1 FRPEGFNVIVDPVA
15 ADYIAKDLQ
24 LLALDGRIVVLAMMG
39 GRTVPALDLALM
51 FKKRGQL
58 ICSTLRN
65 RTDSYKAQ
73 LCREFN
79 MQFGEALQQ
88 GNIKPVLAQVFD
100 WHDAAAAHQ
109 LLASNAVTGKLV
121 LQVAVEK

>member
-1 FRPEGFNVIVDPVA
+1 
-15 ADYIAKDLQ
+15 
-24 LLALDGRIVVLAMMG
+24 
-39 GRTVPALDLALM
+39 
-51 FKKRGQL
+51 
-58 ICSTLRN
+58 
-65 RTDSYKAQ
+65 Q

-79 MQFGEALQQ
+79 LQFGEALQQ

-121 LQVAVEK
+121 LQIAVEQ